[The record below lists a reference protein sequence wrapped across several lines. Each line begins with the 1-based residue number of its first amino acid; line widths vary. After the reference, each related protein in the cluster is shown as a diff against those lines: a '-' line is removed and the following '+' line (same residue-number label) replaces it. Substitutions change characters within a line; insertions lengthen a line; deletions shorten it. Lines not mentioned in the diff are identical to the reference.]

1 MGLNLVRGLNFVV
14 RRTLANDDIS
24 PEWKKGYGNDGPR
37 EQGIAKWSPLAIQPP
52 PDVRRNH
59 RRRNSPRLGVVG
71 RLGQERRRGLPLDR
85 FLGGRFFT
93 CRTAMSGCGNLTPYP
108 HWINGSLP
116 VQSISA
122 DLWHCATITC
132 NVLDPWPF
140 FVTAPAA
147 CFCTAFLRANRLIS
161 FWSLVLSLILGEWF
175 TAAAIV
181 YSCGYETLFQL
192 LGFQNS
198 DAFFRELALHQCFPK
213 RFPGQL
219 WYIGAPWLLGIVV
232 GEIMAQRRKPS
243 GGERQRV

>member
-1 MGLNLVRGLNFVV
+1 METTAPANRELPNGHRWQFSLRQMFVAITGVAILLGWASWGGWGKSDAVVYLSIAFSAGVFSRAARRCLVAA
-14 RRTLANDDIS
+14 TLLLILIGSTGVFPCSPFLRIS
-24 PEWKKGYGNDGPR
+24 G
-37 EQGIAKWSPLAIQPP
+37 A
-52 PDVRRNH
+52 
-59 RRRNSPRLGVVG
+59 
-71 RLGQERRRGLPLDR
+71 
-85 FLGGRFFT
+85 
-93 CRTAMSGCGNLTPYP
+93 
-108 HWINGSLP
+108 
-116 VQSISA
+116 
-122 DLWHCATITC
+122 CATITC

>member
-1 MGLNLVRGLNFVV
+1 MVTVGNSASARCSSQ
-14 RRTLANDDIS
+14 S
-24 PEWKKGYGNDGPR
+24 PASQFSSAG
-37 EQGIAKWSPLAIQPP
+37 
-52 PDVRRNH
+52 
-59 RRRNSPRLGVVG
+59 
-71 RLGQERRRGLPLDR
+71 RRGAVGARATPWFTSRSLSRRAFFHVPHGDVWLRQPYSLSSLDR
-85 FLGGRFFT
+85 RESSRAVHF
-93 CRTAMSGCGNLTPYP
+93 C
-108 HWINGSLP
+108 GSLR
-116 VQSISA
+116 
-122 DLWHCATITC
+122 CATITC